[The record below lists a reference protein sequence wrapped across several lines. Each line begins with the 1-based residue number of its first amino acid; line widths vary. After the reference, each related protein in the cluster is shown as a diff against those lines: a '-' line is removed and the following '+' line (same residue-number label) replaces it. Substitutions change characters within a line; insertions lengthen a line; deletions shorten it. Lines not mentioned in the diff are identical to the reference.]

1 MLKINKICLEE
12 NIRLSK
18 ISIGEHSFGNASVR
32 ESKNSFYI
40 KPSGVNVKKIK
51 IKDYPLIDVNTSK
64 VINKSNLKPS
74 VDMLTHLEIY
84 KNFNNIKSIAHAHS
98 LYATAWAQSGKS
110 IPLLGTT
117 HADFWKNE
125 VPIVRFPS
133 KKEMKNYEL
142 NTGKIICGLIKKKR
156 INLENCPGIL
166 VSGHGPFSWGTT
178 YTKAVTN
185 LILIETIA
193 KMAFISKKIGIKKK
207 IPKYISNLHYNRK
220 NSKKKYYGQ

>member
-32 ESKNSFYI
+32 DSKNSFYI

-84 KNFNNIKSIAHAHS
+84 KNSNHF
-98 LYATAWAQSGKS
+98 LYAK
-110 IPLLGTT
+110 
-117 HADFWKNE
+117 
-125 VPIVRFPS
+125 
-133 KKEMKNYEL
+133 
-142 NTGKIICGLIKKKR
+142 
-156 INLENCPGIL
+156 
-166 VSGHGPFSWGTT
+166 
-178 YTKAVTN
+178 
-185 LILIETIA
+185 
-193 KMAFISKKIGIKKK
+193 
-207 IPKYISNLHYNRK
+207 HYL
-220 NSKKKYYGQ
+220 